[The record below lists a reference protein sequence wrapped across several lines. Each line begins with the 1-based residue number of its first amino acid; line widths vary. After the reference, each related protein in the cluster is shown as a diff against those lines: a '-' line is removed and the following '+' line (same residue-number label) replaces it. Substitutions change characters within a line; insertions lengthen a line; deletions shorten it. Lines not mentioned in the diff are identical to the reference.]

1 MSSFLG
7 AGLAWLETDETP
19 AATATA
25 AMSVTTAK
33 PRSNPR
39 IGSPLVVTRHRV
51 AAAGG
56 APGPGVSIGDDP
68 PGKVKP
74 AGTGSIG
81 FARSTQRS
89 PRSRAAQLELP
100 RCERPGSPQRARS
113 RSRGYL

>member
-39 IGSPLVVTRHRV
+39 IEPPLVATRHRV

-56 APGPGVSIGDDP
+56 APGPGLSIGDDP

-74 AGTGSIG
+74 ALGQ
-81 FARSTQRS
+81 FAS
-89 PRSRAAQLELP
+89 PYFVASALAALNVHPRTPRAARALAPRLARNLP
-100 RCERPGSPQRARS
+100 QCRR
-113 RSRGYL
+113 